1 MNFKTGKMQS
11 VNYWEGWRWVKRPTI
26 SQVAKEAGVS
36 ITTVSRFLNG
46 KYSKMGPATKQKI
59 EETIKKVNYIPAAS
73 ARRLRQSQTHAIG
86 VLVGDIGNTFS
97 TLLAK
102 GIDDVLQPAGYD
114 IILMNTNNSTAI
126 ESRALQ
132 RLYELQADGIIVQPD
147 AIHFSQFA
155 ECIRQE
161 TPLVLVDREVP
172 DQPDYVGKVTS
183 ANQDACYRLGQVLA
197 NKHYDNILT
206 ISAHFAEASG
216 QIPRVAGLKA
226 TADDYGLSYHNLETR
241 GHDTLWLRK
250 QLLQMLNQLPGK
262 TVVISLMG
270 PVLFQLLQIFKD
282 LQISFPQDVGLV
294 SFDDWDWSR
303 FVQDGIYLMQQD
315 MELMGNVAAHQ
326 LLAQIQKQSVV
337 SDTTILPVQMVDKP
351 SI

>member
-1 MNFKTGKMQS
+1 M
-11 VNYWEGWRWVKRPTI
+11 KRPTI
-26 SQVAKEAGVS
+26 SQVAEEAGVS

-59 EETIKKVNYIPAAS
+59 EETIKRLNYIPAAS
-73 ARRLRQSQTHAIG
+73 ARRLRQNHSHAVG

-97 TLLAK
+97 TSLAK

-114 IILMNTNNSTAI
+114 IILINTNNSTKI

-147 AIHFSQFA
+147 AIHFSQFN
-155 ECIRQE
+155 ECIRRE
-161 TPLVLVDREVP
+161 IPLVLVDREVP
-172 DQPDYVGKVTS
+172 DQPEYVGKVTS
-183 ANQDACYRLGQVLA
+183 ANQDACYRLGQVLHA
-197 NKHYDNILT
+197 KHYDNILT
-206 ISAHFAEASG
+206 VSAHFAEASG

-241 GHDTLWLRK
+241 GHDTEWLRK
-250 QLLQMLNQLPGK
+250 QMLQMLNQLPGK

-270 PVLFQLLQIFKD
+270 PVLFQILQIFRD
-282 LQISFPQDVGLV
+282 LQIKFPQDVGLV
-294 SFDDWDWSR
+294 SFDDWSWSR
-303 FVQDGIYLMQQD
+303 FVKDGVYLMQQD

-326 LLAQIQKQSVV
+326 LLGQINHHSVI
-337 SDTTILPVQMVDKP
+337 SDTTILPVSMVNKP